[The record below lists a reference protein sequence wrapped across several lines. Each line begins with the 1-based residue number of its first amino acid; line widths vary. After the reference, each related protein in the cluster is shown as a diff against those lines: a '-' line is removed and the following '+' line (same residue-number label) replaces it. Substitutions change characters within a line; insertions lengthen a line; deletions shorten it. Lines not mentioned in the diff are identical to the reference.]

1 MGPELLTAA
10 VVGPMFGG
18 IMSVMIW
25 LGKKNSEKIDTGFA
39 KLNTSVNVIER
50 KVDSLQLEV
59 VKNYATRG
67 DLINEIHDLKREM
80 KTALD
85 DSKQRGERLY
95 NEIEELRKFYWDTRE
110 TLYHRDDE
118 RDNDTRRS

>member
-59 VKNYATRG
+59 VKNYATRT
-67 DLINEIHDLKREM
+67 DLVSEIHDLKHYM
-80 KTALD
+80 KEGLNE
-85 DSKQRGERLY
+85 SKQRGEKMAKD
-95 NEIEELRKFYWDTRE
+95 IEDLRKLYWDTRE
-110 TLYHRDDE
+110 TLYQHDE
-118 RDNDTRRS
+118 ENVKG